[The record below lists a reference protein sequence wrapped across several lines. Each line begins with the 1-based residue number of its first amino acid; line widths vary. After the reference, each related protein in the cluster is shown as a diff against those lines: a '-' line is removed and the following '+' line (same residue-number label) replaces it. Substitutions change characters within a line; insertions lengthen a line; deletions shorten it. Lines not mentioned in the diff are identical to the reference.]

1 MVFKTSKHINTNK
14 KQGSFFVQTSS
25 NDQITGYSFQENKS
39 QVHKYVHCTIFIGVW
54 ERWRLIYFIGNVRWG
69 LLRIKY
75 IPSSIGVWLLAFHGA
90 WRAFWFNNI
99 CYSDIIFSVL
109 CWPCKHGHIS
119 GLQFVREICV
129 QTF

>member
-1 MVFKTSKHINTNK
+1 MFTDKDASISCTKK
-14 KQGSFFVQTSS
+14 KQEMNRTPDIVSKIIKAMFTEHVFGA
-25 NDQITGYSFQENKS
+25 
-39 QVHKYVHCTIFIGVW
+39 IFIGVL
-54 ERWRLIYFIGNVRWG
+54 ECCRLIYFIGNVRWG

-129 QTF
+129 QSF